1 MLRQAWSLPW
11 TPSSHD
17 SFQTLFRQAIR
28 TTALVANR
36 HGFPLDL
43 CLLINSFLSRDWW
56 PDDRA
61 RCWRYDCDID
71 VLKGHLALDQDGESD
86 NDDDDDGDDVIDVVM
101 SSSNTA
107 SNANG
112 GEEEVCPIPKL
123 IQCKGCRVAHACSKK
138 HMKDVYHEGHLREC
152 RCPPMRV
159 PTSED
164 IDFCNFYL
172 GGGSAPVASHGTY
185 VDKGHADEAMDES
198 GDSNEDGDG
207 DDDWESIGSHED
219 GIVTNQESKNESVL
233 KYFENKAYKVQKREE
248 HAFANHY
255 AYAE

>member
-43 CLLINSFLSRDWW
+43 CLLINSYLSRDWW

-71 VLKGHLALDQDGESD
+71 VLKGHLALDQVGEGDD
-86 NDDDDDGDDVIDVVM
+86 NDDVNDVIM
-101 SSSNTA
+101 SSNNVSYD
-107 SNANG
+107 
-112 GEEEVCPIPKL
+112 GEEQVCPIPKL
-123 IQCKGCRVAHACSKK
+123 VQCKGCRVAHACSKK

-159 PTSED
+159 PTAED

-172 GGGSAPVASHGTY
+172 GGGSAPVASHDIGV
-185 VDKGHADEAMDES
+185 VDKGHADEAMDEG
-198 GDSNEDGDG
+198 GDSNEDGDDEDG

-219 GIVTNQESKNESVL
+219 GIATNEESKNASVL
-233 KYFENKAYKVQKREE
+233 KYFENKAYKVQKRV
-248 HAFANHY
+248 HQ
-255 AYAE
+255 